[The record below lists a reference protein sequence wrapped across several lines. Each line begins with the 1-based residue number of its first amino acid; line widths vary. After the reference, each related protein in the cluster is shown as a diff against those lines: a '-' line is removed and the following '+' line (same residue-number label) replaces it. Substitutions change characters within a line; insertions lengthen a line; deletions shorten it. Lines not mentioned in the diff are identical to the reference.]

1 MAQTRMKNGE
11 YKKMLIRIPY
21 DILADL
27 ADASTQE
34 DRSINGELVHVLR
47 EWSDKRRENRQ
58 RRVYLPERAHV

>member
-11 YKKMLIRIPY
+11 YKKILIRVPY

-27 ADASTQE
+27 EDASTQD

-47 EWSDKRRENRQ
+47 EWSE
-58 RRVYLPERAHV
+58 